1 MSIFLAAF
9 RWYLAV
15 TSQNFAWKKTPD
27 FFLSTPR
34 GVYLNLALAFA
45 CEEVSIIDATE
56 DPHDL
61 ETSERVGEDIV
72 CADKERSMVSG
83 AHADT
88 YDLPPSHSRAAP
100 PQILAEKCAAP
111 PGS

>member
-1 MSIFLAAF
+1 MSIFLAAS

-34 GVYLNLALAFA
+34 DVYLNLALALA

-56 DPHDL
+56 DSHHL
-61 ETSERVGEDIV
+61 ATSEWVGKDIV
-72 CADKERSMVSG
+72 CADKDV
-83 AHADT
+83 
-88 YDLPPSHSRAAP
+88 L
-100 PQILAEKCAAP
+100 
-111 PGS
+111 